1 MTPHPA
7 SNAMIRTLLRTIGR
21 SAQDLLQLPTDWA
34 WHGRFSGAGFPS
46 RLQRAVEQAKLL
58 RTSAIDAQ
66 DYYRYGLYRCDMTF
80 REKSAYLGKYRSYRY
95 YHRINALRYELFN
108 HDKVLMHLLAAPLG
122 VPMVPVLAS
131 TGRVGD
137 PHMAE
142 FVADAQSL
150 RGFLQRPDA
159 QHLFLKPVGGTLGE
173 GALALGARLADGRSW
188 QRLPGAGRIDI
199 DEVVA
204 HTLDRHGRMGRFL
217 IQPRVAPHPDLA
229 RIVPD
234 VLHTLRVGTLVHEG
248 RVHVLGAGLRL
259 GSGSAPVDD
268 FTIPGGLSVPVDL
281 LTGEL
286 GAAIEMVDERPRP
299 RTDHPVTGVPFV
311 GMVLPF
317 WREALAAA
325 EDGARKFSF
334 LPLLSWDVGISAQGP
349 LITEFNTRSRWTSVQ
364 TAIGKGLLAGK
375 LGEAMLPHRGVAA
388 SGLRFDPHV
397 VNSIRSKVTG
407 GLHKSPAA

>member
-1 MTPHPA
+1 ML
-7 SNAMIRTLLRTIGR
+7 RTLLRTIGR
-21 SAQDLLQLPTDWA
+21 SVQDLAQLRHDWA
-34 WHGRFSGAGFPS
+34 WHARFSGAAFPS
-46 RLQRAVEQAKLL
+46 RLQRAIEQAKLL

-66 DYYRYGLYRCDMTF
+66 DYYRYGLYRADMAF
-80 REKSAYLGKYRSYRY
+80 QEKCAFLGKYRSYRY
-95 YHRINALRYELFN
+95 YHCINPWQYELFN
-108 HDKVLMHLLAAPLG
+108 QDKVLMHLLAAPLG

-137 PHMAE
+137 PCMAE
-142 FVADAQSL
+142 FLPDAQSL

-173 GALALGARLADGRSW
+173 GALALGARQADGRSW

-217 IQPRVAPHPDLA
+217 IQPRIAPHPDLA

-248 RVHVLGAGLRL
+248 RVHILGAGLRM

-268 FTIPGGLSVPVDL
+268 FTIPGGLSIPVDA

-286 GAAIEMVDERPRP
+286 GVGIEMVNGRPRP
-299 RTDHPVTGVPFV
+299 RTEHPITGAPFV
-311 GMVLPF
+311 GTVLPF

-364 TAIGKGLLAGK
+364 TAIGKGLLAGT
-375 LGEAMLPHRGVAA
+375 LGEAMLAHRGVAA
-388 SGLRFDPHV
+388 SGLRFDPQV
-397 VNSIRSKVTG
+397 VTSIRSQRLSGPRKPVV
-407 GLHKSPAA
+407 S